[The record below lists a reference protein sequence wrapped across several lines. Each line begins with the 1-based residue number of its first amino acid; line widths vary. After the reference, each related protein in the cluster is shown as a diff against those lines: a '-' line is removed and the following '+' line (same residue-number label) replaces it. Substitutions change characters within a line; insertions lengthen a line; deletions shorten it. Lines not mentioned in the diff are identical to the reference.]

1 MLCIMNYYD
10 IVLGLIPL
18 ALGSIASVLIL
29 SGVTPTTAVALG
41 SASAAGLVG
50 HAMFIRTPTDE
61 PVGSAPSA
69 HAADVS
75 PPHAD

>member
-1 MLCIMNYYD
+1 MNYYD

-18 ALGSIASVLIL
+18 ALSSIASVLIL
-29 SGVTPTTAVALG
+29 WGVTPTTAVALG

-61 PVGSAPSA
+61 PVGSTPSA